1 VVNLTV
7 VFEDYVYK
15 GDVVTIKTLQ
25 KEVMNQQNVTFTAI
39 VAYEIV
45 DTTSGAH
52 FYAVLPFN
60 IKG

>member
-25 KEVMNQQNVTFTAI
+25 KEAMNQQNVTFTAI